1 MAINRYRVYDI
12 VQRSLSTVLF
22 GTTFIGGAFIGVNVY
37 NNYVQKQKLQKELAD
52 KIAQRNDSERTN

>member
-12 VQRSLSTVLF
+12 LQRSLSTVLF

-37 NNYVQKQKLQKELAD
+37 NNYLAD

>member
-37 NNYVQKQKLQKELAD
+37 QNYVQKQKLQKELAD
-52 KIAQRNDSERTN
+52 KIAQRKDSES

>member
-37 NNYVQKQKLQKELAD
+37 QNYVQKQKLQKEASLLAD
-52 KIAQRNDSERTN
+52 KIAQRNSES